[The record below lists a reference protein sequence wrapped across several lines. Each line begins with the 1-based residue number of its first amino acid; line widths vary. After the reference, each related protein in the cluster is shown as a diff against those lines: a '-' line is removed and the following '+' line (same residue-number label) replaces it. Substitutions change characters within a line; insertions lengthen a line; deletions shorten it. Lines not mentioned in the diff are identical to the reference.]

1 MPVQLFPVNR
11 IPPAARAKP
20 QSTMNAQ
27 PKQAEEGAKMIRPAF
42 QNRFYAGVLAIL
54 VLGIYLFQLW
64 QPDRQVHL
72 HSTHLATALEEN
84 DWAEVASFLAEDY
97 RDQWGHDRATLLT
110 NLRQVLHYARNLR
123 IDAQRTITSASG
135 REGSWS
141 SRIAIAAEDNE
152 VATMIK
158 ARINVLEEPF
168 ELSWR
173 RESWKPWDW
182 KLVRVRNPALELPSG
197 MF

>member
-1 MPVQLFPVNR
+1 MPVRFFSVNR
-11 IPPAARAKP
+11 IPPVARADA
-20 QSTMNAQ
+20 QSTTSSQ
-27 PKQAEEGAKMIRPAF
+27 RDQLDEGAKMIRPAF
-42 QNRFYAGVLAIL
+42 SNGFYAGALAALI
-54 VLGIYLFQLW
+54 LGIYLFQLW
-64 QPDRQVHL
+64 QPERQVHL

-84 DWAEVASFLAEDY
+84 DWAEVASFLAADY
-97 RDQWGHDRATLLT
+97 HDQWGHDRATVLT

-123 IDAQRTITSASG
+123 IEAQRTITIANG

-141 SRIAIAAEDNE
+141 SRIAIAANDNE
-152 VATMIK
+152 VAAMIK

-182 KLVRVRNPALELPSG
+182 KLVRVSNPALELPSG